1 MAVDNTVAGPVE
13 VGSSHFDLVVG
24 LHSNWV
30 VGRMLLLV
38 VVVVLGTLGN
48 TLVDIDTAVAVVVV
62 VVEVYSTKRRRHWFG
77 CSRTIPA
84 QLVEMVENGVI
95 SSICHVKIS
104 DAGLRLRRFL
114 VCLLSFPLVSSF
126 FLARVWRFYLG
137 AEKGSK
143 TNLSL
148 TKHGSAL

>member
-48 TLVDIDTAVAVVVV
+48 TLVDIDTAVVA
-62 VVEVYSTKRRRHWFG
+62 VEVYSTKRRRHWFG
-77 CSRTIPA
+77 CCHTIPA

-114 VCLLSFPLVSSF
+114 RCLLSRWFLLSF
-126 FLARVWRFYLG
+126 WLEFGDFISVQKKAAKRI
-137 AEKGSK
+137 
-143 TNLSL
+143 
-148 TKHGSAL
+148 